1 MKQMLLTWSAGSR
14 LLFFN
19 TELRRTAR
27 GAMVT
32 LPWCRAK
39 QGRVSP
45 GGRAAEHVAR
55 VVVLGTLQPAPLGIN
70 GCTIKLG
77 LAEAAVDIVVE
88 AAEPLGECGAAVDL
102 GRVGLHE
109 LAEVVRALT
118 AGVYTSEDVNKG
130 VEVFALLLRGPL
142 RQL

>member
-1 MKQMLLTWSAGSR
+1 
-14 LLFFN
+14 
-19 TELRRTAR
+19 
-27 GAMVT
+27 
-32 LPWCRAK
+32 
-39 QGRVSP
+39 VSP

-88 AAEPLGECGAAVDL
+88 AAEPLGECGAAVDP

-118 AGVYTSEDVNKG
+118 AGVYTGEDVDKG